1 MHRHHHAITDALI
14 ELADQAT
21 PVGQRRIL
29 EALVDKVQSGDGV
42 EAHSGET
49 RRSGSTPPIPTTP
62 RAAYPASDTVWGE
75 GLEGQADG
83 VR

>member
-1 MHRHHHAITDALI
+1 MHRHHHLITDALI

-29 EALVDKVQSGDGV
+29 EALVDRVQRADV
-42 EAHSGET
+42 EASWVAT
-49 RRSGSTPPIPTTP
+49 RAT
-62 RAAYPASDTVWGE
+62 YPASDTVWGD